1 MPTYNVVMKL
11 SIKKLGVIEHTY
23 RHLDRYRQILAIFFK
38 YGFGDLLDRLRLEPY
53 LGKSLDLV
61 AKNRHRLDG
70 FTKYERARM
79 AFEELGP
86 TFVKLGQILSTRPD
100 LIPID
105 YVRELEKLQDD
116 LPNFAF
122 SEVQR
127 IFQED
132 FGAEPE
138 EMFESFDRKPLA
150 AASLGQVHKARLKTG
165 EEVVVKVMR
174 PGVRAIIETDLEIMM
189 HLATLMERHVAEFQ
203 IHRPTRI
210 VEEFARG
217 LETELDYKFEAANAT
232 RIAKQFKEDPRIY
245 IPTISPDVLS
255 SRILTM
261 EYVEGIKVSDIKQ
274 LRLRGHDLE
283 KIAERGFDL
292 LMQQIFV
299 NGFFH
304 ADPHPGNLLILDN
317 DVICFLDFGVT
328 GRISQRERENFIDL
342 ISYIV
347 RMDETRLLDALLRL
361 CVYEDDPDRLQ
372 LGSEVGDVVDRY
384 FHIPGQTMDFGRFA
398 HHLLEVLERR
408 GVSLRP
414 NLYVMI
420 KSLSM
425 VENMAK
431 TLDPGFEV
439 VEHVKPFVKRVQ
451 AKRYSP
457 HHVFNELFLA
467 SIDALRL
474 AKDLP
479 FELRSI
485 LLKANKG
492 KVKLEFEHKG
502 LDPLLATLDRIAN
515 RLAFAVVLAAFII
528 GSALVV
534 LAGVPPT
541 WGGIPVVGIIGFLIA
556 AVMALWLLITILR
569 SGRM

>member
-1 MPTYNVVMKL
+1 MKL

-23 RHLDRYRQILAIFFK
+23 RHLERYRQIISIFFK
-38 YGFGDLLDRLRLEPY
+38 YGFGDLVARLRLEPY
-53 LGKSLDLV
+53 IGKSLDLIV
-61 AKNRHRLDG
+61 KNRHRFDG
-70 FTKYERARM
+70 ITKFERTRM

-100 LIPID
+100 LIPFD
-105 YVRELEKLQDD
+105 YVHELEKLQDD
-116 LPNFAF
+116 LPSFGYN
-122 SEVQR
+122 EVER
-127 IFQED
+127 IFNED
-132 FGAEPE
+132 FGTGPETLFASFEKEP
-138 EMFESFDRKPLA
+138 FA

-165 EEVVVKVMR
+165 EHVVVKIMR
-174 PGVRAIIETDLEIMM
+174 PGVRAVIETDLEIMM
-189 HLATLMERHVAEFQ
+189 HLAMLMERHVTEFQ
-203 IHRPTRI
+203 VHRPTRI

-217 LETELDYKFEAANAT
+217 LETELDYTFEAANAN
-232 RIAKQFKEDPRIY
+232 RIARQFKDDDRIH
-245 IPTISPDVLS
+245 IPAVYPDILS

-261 EYVEGIKVSDIKQ
+261 EYVEGLKVSDIRQ
-274 LRLRGHDLE
+274 LREHGYDLGR
-283 KIAERGFDL
+283 IAERGFGL

-304 ADPHPGNLLILDN
+304 ADPHPGNLLILD
-317 DVICFLDFGVT
+317 DEVICFLDFGVT

-342 ISYIV
+342 ISNIV
-347 RMDETRLLDALLRL
+347 RMDEARLLEALLRL
-361 CVYEDDPDRLQ
+361 CMYEEEPDRTQ
-372 LGSEVGDVVDRY
+372 LSYEVGDVVDRY
-384 FHIPGQTMDFGRFA
+384 FHIPGQAMDFGRFA

-414 NLYVMI
+414 NLYIMI

-431 TLDPGFEV
+431 TLDPGFDV

-457 HHVFNELFLA
+457 THVFNELFLA
-467 SIDALRL
+467 SVDAVRL

-485 LLKANKG
+485 LHKANKG

-502 LDPLLATLDRIAN
+502 LAPLLSTLDRIAN
-515 RLAFAVVLAAFII
+515 RIAFAMVLSAFVI

-534 LAGVPPT
+534 LSGLPPT
-541 WGGIPVVGIIGFLIA
+541 WGGIPVVGIIGFVIA